1 VTVPVRNRR
10 GAPTLGPVASLEAH
24 LPREW
29 WRHLF
34 DALYILT
41 DGDVVEDDT
50 ATAAEIDLVLRT
62 TGISSAARVLDLCC
76 GQGRHLLELARRGFR
91 RLAGVDQS
99 AYLLALA
106 RRRARQRGVRL
117 ALTRADARLLA
128 RPVRPADAV
137 LILGNSLGY
146 FESEDGDRAV
156 LASARRAL
164 APGGWIVLDLADG
177 AWLRRSFEP
186 RSWEWLSAR
195 HLVCR
200 ERELARAGD
209 RIVCREVIVDTYR
222 GVIGDRFYAER
233 LYTPTAVARLL
244 RATGF
249 EPHDG
254 PVRIATEAAPGHD
267 IGLMGRRFLMIARA
281 GEPAAPARARPA
293 KRTRP

>member
-1 VTVPVRNRR
+1 MTPPTRNRR
-10 GAPTLGPVASLEAH
+10 GAPTFGPVASLEAH

-29 WRHLF
+29 WRDIF

-41 DGDVVEDDT
+41 DGDVVEDEA
-50 ATAAEIDLVLRT
+50 ATAAEIDLVLRA
-62 TGISSAARVLDLCC
+62 TGISPGARVLDLCC
-76 GQGRHLLELARRGFR
+76 GQGRHLLELARRGFE

-99 AYLLALA
+99 AYLLDLA
-106 RRRARQRGVRL
+106 RRRARRRGVRL
-117 ALTRADARLLA
+117 ELTRADARCLA
-128 RPVRPADAV
+128 PPAEPADAV

-164 APGGWIVLDLADG
+164 APGGRIVLDLADG
-177 AWLRRSFEP
+177 AWLRQSFEP

-200 ERELARAGD
+200 ERELAKAGD
-209 RIVCREVIVDTYR
+209 RIVCREVIVDTRR

-233 LYTPTAVARLL
+233 LYTAAALARLL

-249 EPHDG
+249 EPGDG
-254 PVRIATEAAPGHD
+254 PVRFATPTAAGHD
-267 IGLMGRRFLMIARA
+267 AGLMGRRFLMIARA
-281 GEPAAPARARPA
+281 KESTGPAPAGPAGRAR
-293 KRTRP
+293 R